1 MTQLN
6 EDCLIIIFN
15 ELQDNPYS
23 LHSCIL
29 VNKFWCHIVMPILW
43 RNPSPSNESS
53 SLQLFNMIIYLLP
66 ASSKNFLFKNIPE
79 LPVLKFSNKPLFNYI
94 SFFSQ
99 IPSDLINDMAYKLIK
114 EVKDTVMNI
123 E

>member
-6 EDCLIIIFN
+6 EDCLKTIFN
-15 ELQDNPYS
+15 ELQDDPYS
-23 LHSCIL
+23 LYSCIL